1 MPKLTLANRL
11 WIGIAPIT
19 LPKLTMVEETLIA

>member
-1 MPKLTLANRL
+1 MPKLTLANGL

-19 LPKLTMVEETLIA
+19 VPNLTMVEEILIA